1 MTIEFCDMKITGDL
15 NKSNLG
21 RMIGT
26 EVSKLG
32 SQERKGGRADSE
44 FIQLFQSP
52 FKIRKYQMNWDSF

>member
-32 SQERKGGRADSE
+32 SQERMGGRADSE

-52 FKIRKYQMNWDSF
+52 FKIK

>member
-15 NKSNLG
+15 NRSNLG

-26 EVSKLG
+26 KVRVDWDLKREW
-32 SQERKGGRADSE
+32 EGRADSE

-52 FKIRKYQMNWDSF
+52 FKIKK